1 MMMIHRQLPPP
12 QPLLHPIMK
21 YLLLKMETAY
31 RRPHCH
37 LMRREGK
44 GAGETGKNLL
54 LRKIRVKTLQHG
66 GNLGT
71 GN

>member
-37 LMRREGK
+37 LMRREEK
-44 GAGETGKNLL
+44 GARETDLL
-54 LRKIRVKTLQHG
+54 LRKILVKTLQHG

-71 GN
+71 GD